1 MKAFFR
7 SIVSAFKN
15 EGVIFFIFLVTLCYQ
30 LTDNGIYPIMAL
42 SVGFCVLAFTNKK
55 LVDGTA
61 VLLLMSSCL
70 LLIFSPSFKS
80 GTSVVTTLFGPFS
93 FYLYGKYL
101 VQRTKGKKD
110 ILCVVIL
117 LIIISFSFLFWRS
130 VVHTFVAGTQEYST
144 RILEFDENSQELGAT
159 LFGLIASLGLS
170 GLAVFVGVKNRR
182 GNILIWIFLLIFILS
197 FLGTTILVNRSGLVL
212 PLIPLLVMLLYNSR
226 GHFIRT
232 FFILALIIVVGI
244 LLYNNYIVDSDLMR
258 AYELR
263 SETEQGAGGDRLWRW
278 ADAIKRLFTNPLG
291 WSKAPA
297 VGYDYVHN
305 MWLDIAR
312 VGGLLPFITFLV
324 ATIQIL
330 VVQLKLF
337 KIKDD
342 DMVVILLSLFIAVSS
357 ASAIEPVIEASP
369 AFFVLSISFWGMS
382 KEYLDESRKVYALTN
397 SY

>member
-1 MKAFFR
+1 
-7 SIVSAFKN
+7 
-15 EGVIFFIFLVTLCYQ
+15 
-30 LTDNGIYPIMAL
+30 
-42 SVGFCVLAFTNKK
+42 
-55 LVDGTA
+55 
-61 VLLLMSSCL
+61 
-70 LLIFSPSFKS
+70 
-80 GTSVVTTLFGPFS
+80 
-93 FYLYGKYL
+93 
-101 VQRTKGKKD
+101 
-110 ILCVVIL
+110 
-117 LIIISFSFLFWRS
+117 
-130 VVHTFVAGTQEYST
+130 
-144 RILEFDENSQELGAT
+144 
-159 LFGLIASLGLS
+159 
-170 GLAVFVGVKNRR
+170 
-182 GNILIWIFLLIFILS
+182 
-197 FLGTTILVNRSGLVL
+197 
-212 PLIPLLVMLLYNSR
+212 
-226 GHFIRT
+226 
-232 FFILALIIVVGI
+232 
-244 LLYNNYIVDSDLMR
+244 MR